1 MNLLSLVIFCFL
13 IIITINTLLNFFNWN
28 KTKIQK
34 LNNEQLTILIPA
46 RNEARNIRR
55 CIESIDISNNLIKE
69 IIVLDDNSE
78 DQTWFILED
87 ISKINPKL
95 NIKKGAKKPNG
106 WSGKSFACH
115 QLSKFPST
123 EWILFID
130 ADTELKKG
138 APEKL
143 LSYSINNNVSMLS
156 AWPQIEMK
164 SISEKLLMPLLNFI
178 VFTTF
183 PTIYAKKSNMPS
195 LGLAHGA
202 CILFNKKIYE
212 DISGHELVKD
222 SLFEDTELAKKWRSN
237 NQVSACINGLNI
249 INVRMYTNFKDI
261 WLGFEKNSY
270 PAFKNDLF
278 FFIFQIFNFLFFSFP
293 VIFMSLHLLKVYDN
307 YLLFLSGLLIL
318 FLRILLSVKFRHP
331 IWSSFFHIVAETV
344 FLLISL
350 SSFIKYNFFGGIK
363 WKSRKYGK

>member
-13 IIITINTLLNFFNWN
+13 LIIAINTLLNFLNWN
-28 KTKIQK
+28 KTKIQIS
-34 LNNEQLTILIPA
+34 NDEQLTILIPA
-46 RNEARNIRR
+46 RNEESNIKR
-55 CIESIDISNNLIKE
+55 CIESIDISNDLIKE

-78 DQTWFILED
+78 DRTWLILEE
-87 ISKINPKL
+87 ISKINKKL
-95 NIKKGAKKPNG
+95 TIKRGLKKPDG
-106 WSGKSFACH
+106 WSGKSYACY

-123 EWILFID
+123 NWILFID
-130 ADTELKKG
+130 ADTELKKK

-143 LSYSINNNVSMLS
+143 LSYSIDNNVSMLS

-183 PTIYAKKSNMPS
+183 PAIYAKKSNMPS

-222 SLFEDTELAKKWRSN
+222 SLFEDTDLAKKWRSN

-249 INVRMYTNFKDI
+249 IKVRMYTSFKDI

-270 PAFKNDLF
+270 PAFKNDIYF
-278 FFIFQIFNFLFFSFP
+278 FSFQIFNFLFFSFP
-293 VIFMSLHLLKVYDN
+293 VILMPLHLLKIYEN
-307 YLLFLSGLLIL
+307 NLLFFSGLLIL
-318 FLRILLSVKFRHP
+318 FLRILLSIKFRHP
-331 IWSSFFHIVAETV
+331 IWSSFFHVVAETV

-350 SSFIKYNFFGGIK
+350 SSFIKYNFLSGIK